1 MKKILA
7 IFLLAGVTFA
17 LFPQAAD
24 NQPKESQPIV
34 VGGTDAG
41 PASTPVVRTIT
52 TKKAYTQTVT
62 VPETTT
68 TVTAPDRVLVREAAM
83 SWISIGL
90 RISADYHAKQN
101 DGALS
106 PLWLYGEFYNT
117 SWGIE
122 LGVGRLTQPLNN
134 ITNVTTNDTGGT
146 SVQGYA
152 GTRNYWTVDTMF
164 KYYAWFARWLWLGAG
179 LAYNSYDSG
188 VLYGTAT
195 PLTVLTFMRSQLF
208 WEGGLG
214 VKVALGNGFNVVH
227 FDPNIRVLGP
237 FNNDGASTVV
247 LRVNLGFTY
256 SFGL

>member
-7 IFLLAGVTFA
+7 ILLLAGVTFA

-34 VGGTDAG
+34 VGGNDAG
-41 PASTPVVRTIT
+41 PTSTPVIRTIT
-52 TKKAYTQTVT
+52 TKKAYTETVT

-68 TVTAPDRVLVREAAM
+68 TVVSPDRVLVREAAL
-83 SWISIGL
+83 SWVGVGL
-90 RISADYHAKQN
+90 RVSADYHVTQS
-101 DGALS
+101 DGAFS

-122 LGVGRLTQPLNN
+122 MGVGRLTQPINT
-134 ITNVTTNDTGGT
+134 IKDVTTNATVTGI
-146 SVQGYA
+146 A
-152 GTRNYWTVDTMF
+152 GIRSYWTIDTVF
-164 KYYAWFARWLWLGAG
+164 KYYMPFARWLWLGAG
-179 LAYNSYDSG
+179 FAYNSYDSG
-188 VLYGTAT
+188 FVYSSTTAYT
-195 PLTVLTFMRSQLF
+195 LLNFMRSQFL

-214 VKVALGNGFNVVH
+214 VKVALGSGFNVVH

-237 FNNDGASTVV
+237 LNTDGSSSVIV
-247 LRVNLGFTY
+247 RLNLGFTY

>member
-62 VPETTT
+62 VPESTT
-68 TVTAPDRVLVREAAM
+68 TVSAPDRVLVREGALT
-83 SWISIGL
+83 WVSIGL
-90 RISADYHAKQN
+90 RISADYHVKQK
-101 DGALS
+101 DASLS

-117 SWGIE
+117 VWGVE
-122 LGVGRLTQPLNN
+122 LGVGRLTQPLPEAA
-134 ITNVTTNDTGGT
+134 GGIY
-146 SVQGYA
+146 GE
-152 GTRNYWTVDTMF
+152 RKYWTIDTTF
-164 KYYAWFARWLWLGAG
+164 KYYMWFARWLWIGAG
-179 LAYNSYDSG
+179 LGYNGYDSG
-188 VLYGTAT
+188 YLLTAGVLANQNTYTSI
-195 PLTVLTFMRSQLF
+195 PFMRSEFLWQA
-208 WEGGLG
+208 GLG
-214 VKVALGNGFNVVH
+214 IKVALGNGFNVVH
-227 FDPNIRVLGP
+227 FDPNIRVWGP
-237 FNNDGASTVV
+237 FNNDAGLSSVIIR
-247 LRVNLGFTY
+247 LNLGFTY